1 VATHIDA
8 GATLLNGGTA
18 PARQVM
24 LGMSDATF
32 DFLTPDGQQLFAQ
45 SIGQET
51 FPSRLPPDFSA
62 SPKSNW
68 NIEGERQAAGI
79 RVAKTVEFT
88 RAERK
93 EPRRQNLNEHASF
106 KKQGLNA
113 PEIANALN
121 ISERTVFRYLANP

>member
-1 VATHIDA
+1 MATHIDA

-79 RVAKTVEFT
+79 RVAKTRGVYQGRKKGT
-88 RAERK
+88 TKAKPQRARILQKTGPER
-93 EPRRQNLNEHASF
+93 S
-106 KKQGLNA
+106 
-113 PEIANALN
+113 
-121 ISERTVFRYLANP
+121 

>member
-1 VATHIDA
+1 MATHIDA

-68 NIEGERQAAGI
+68 NIEGNDRLPESGLPR
-79 RVAKTVEFT
+79 RVEFT